1 MSLRKAAPL
10 TAAALTAAALAGCG
24 VTELDTS
31 QPGYVQAG
39 EEFWDGWQVP
49 DGTVLLGTPFPE
61 EFRPYQEGLPEDPE
75 LVTAEFLLT
84 EDPYTAVRD
93 LAEQLDAQ
101 GLRAVSDPD
110 RDQCGVD
117 HGFTCSL
124 YGVGDDGL
132 TKFSARFTGGGDPG
146 AEDYLPRLEVEIGAY
161 TPLYP
166 SRDDWIDFQAPQ
178 GESGFDLPGIDA
190 GDLEPGT
197 EVPLLGQ
204 DEVLG
209 EVPEGTRLLAPLYNP
224 SATYGVHA
232 IFHVEDETALAD
244 IEAMALNAST
254 GERYAD
260 GDITTGDLVSHR
272 IAYDGSAG
280 GCQVTLDTV
289 ATGDAVI
296 ALLDVV
302 CD

>member
-10 TAAALTAAALAGCG
+10 TAAALIFAVLAGCG

-49 DGTVLLGTPFPE
+49 DGSVLLGTPFPE
-61 EFRPYQEGLPEDPE
+61 EFRPQQEGLPEDPE
-75 LVTAEFLLT
+75 SVTAEFLLT

-93 LAEQLDAQ
+93 LAAQLDAK
-101 GLRAVSDPD
+101 GLRAVTDPD
-110 RDQCGVD
+110 LDRCGVD
-117 HGFTCSL
+117 YGFSCHL
-124 YGVGDDGL
+124 YGVGEDGL
-132 TKFSARFTGGGDPG
+132 TKIAARFTGGGDPG
-146 AEDYLPRLEVEIGAY
+146 EENFHPRLEVEIGAW
-161 TPLYP
+161 TSLYP
-166 SRDDWIDFQAPQ
+166 TREDWIDFQAPQ
-178 GESGFDLPGIDA
+178 GESGLDLPDIDA

-197 EVPLLGQ
+197 EVPLLGW
-204 DEVLG
+204 DKVLG
-209 EVPEGTRLLAPLYNP
+209 EVPDGTRLLAPLYNP

-232 IFHVEDETALAD
+232 VFHVEDEAALAD

-254 GERYAD
+254 GERYPD
-260 GDITTGDLVSHR
+260 GELTSGDLVSHR

-289 ATGDAVI
+289 ATGDTVI

>member
-1 MSLRKAAPL
+1 M
-10 TAAALTAAALAGCG
+10 TAATLIAAALAGCG

-49 DGTVLLGTPFPE
+49 EGTVLLGTPFPE
-61 EFRPYQEGLPEDPE
+61 EFRPHQEGLPEDPE

-93 LAEQLDAQ
+93 LAGQLDAK
-101 GLRAVSDPD
+101 GLRIVAEPDGDP
-110 RDQCGVD
+110 CGVD
-117 HGFTCSL
+117 DGLTCRL

-132 TKFSARFTGGGDPG
+132 TKVSVRFTGTENPG
-146 AEDYLPRLEVEIGAY
+146 AADAFPLLEVEIGAY

-166 SRDDWIDFQAPQ
+166 RRDDWIDFQAPQ
-178 GESGFDLPGIDA
+178 GESGFDLPDIDA
-190 GDLEPGT
+190 GELEPGT
-197 EVPLLGQ
+197 EVPLFGR

-232 IFHVEDETALAD
+232 IFQVEDEAALAD

-260 GDITTGDLVSHR
+260 GDIATGDLVSHR
-272 IAYDGSAG
+272 IAYDGSGG